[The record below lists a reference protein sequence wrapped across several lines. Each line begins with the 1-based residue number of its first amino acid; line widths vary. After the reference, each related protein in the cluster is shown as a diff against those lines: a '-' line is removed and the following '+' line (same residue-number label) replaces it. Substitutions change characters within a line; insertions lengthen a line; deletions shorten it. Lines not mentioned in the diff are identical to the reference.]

1 MENKII
7 TQFIDFELTSELMRA
22 LTKMG
27 FKTPSPVQEE
37 AIAPMLA
44 RKDVLVQAPT
54 GTGKTAA
61 FGIPVIENTT
71 PNSRHI
77 QTVIL
82 CPTRELAVQTAS
94 VLKQLAAFK
103 QGVRV
108 LALYGGEPIQRQIIA
123 LRRRPQIIVA
133 TPGRLMDHM
142 QRRTT
147 RLNHVDCIVLDE
159 ADRML
164 DMGFRDDIANI
175 LQALPEERQTVLF
188 SATLSDEIKKI
199 AATHQVEAQHICIK
213 QEALT
218 VDIVEQFYTEIRG
231 NTKLPALIQLLEKES
246 FGLSLVFVATKS
258 MAEGLARQLT
268 EAGYPADAIH
278 GDMRQSQRNK
288 VMKNYR
294 DGKSKILV
302 ATDVAARGID
312 VDSIEAVINYD
323 IPGDSDSY
331 VHRIGRT
338 GRAGQSGA
346 AYTFIY
352 PRERSKL
359 QSIISDT
366 KATILPLSIQVKGFP
381 VQEKA
386 FTEKR
391 PYSDKRGSGDKRG
404 YSDKRGAGDK
414 RGHSGGRP
422 AAKGAKRK
430 SNKGKP
436 NKSQWNNG
444 DSSFSRI
451 GA

>member
-164 DMGFRDDIANI
+164 DMGFRDDIASI

-258 MAEGLARQLT
+258 MAESLARQLT
-268 EAGYPADAIH
+268 EAGHPADAIH

-404 YSDKRGAGDK
+404 YSDKRG
-414 RGHSGGRP
+414 HSGGRP